1 MIGSLRGT
9 LLDRGDGEILVEVAG
24 VGYRIAVA
32 PATTIAVGEIGDD
45 VFVHVHHHIRED
57 AQTLYGFTS
66 AEERRCFEALIG
78 THGIGPALALA
89 ILSVHDPVAL
99 ARLVADEDV
108 AALCLVPG
116 VGKKTA
122 QRLLVELASRLDVPV
137 GAASS
142 GPSGAP
148 ESDSVRGD
156 VREALVGLGYG
167 DDEIASVLGDL
178 PDEGDTS
185 ELLKVALK
193 RLATA

>member
-9 LLDRGDGEILVEVAG
+9 LLERGDGEILVEVAG
-24 VGYRIAVA
+24 VGYRVAVA
-32 PATTIAVGEIGDD
+32 PATTIAVGEVGDG

-57 AQTLYGFTS
+57 AQVLYGFTT
-66 AEERRCFEALIG
+66 ADERRCFEILIG

-108 AALCLVPG
+108 ASLCLVPG
-116 VGKKTA
+116 VGRKTA

-137 GAASS
+137 G
-142 GPSGAP
+142 SGAVP
-148 ESDSVRGD
+148 TGGRSGVDSVRGD

-167 DDEIASVLGDL
+167 DEEIAAVLGDL